1 MESTSQESQ
10 SLCRGVKRNLE
21 SVDENK
27 AVFGERKS
35 QVFKSDPLV
44 IMKKNEEIM
53 NLNRRIS
60 RNSDSKQYCG
70 GAVDLSKMS

>member
-27 AVFGERKS
+27 TLFEERKS

-44 IMKKNEEIM
+44 IMKKNEEII
-53 NLNRRIS
+53 NLNRGIS
-60 RNSDSKQYCG
+60 QNSDSKQYCC
-70 GAVDLSKMS
+70 GAVDLSKKS